1 MHSKKLIIS
10 GVHNVLPIEESY
22 DSIYDVYKK
31 YCTEYG
37 LPGTENLLDI
47 TKDRGIKLRNKI

>member
-1 MHSKKLIIS
+1 M
-10 GVHNVLPIEESY
+10 EEPY

-47 TKDRGIKLRNKI
+47 TKDRGTKLRNKI